1 MPYKVLV
8 IFSNLRQ
15 SISIEMSDSAMK
27 STFTSTR
34 QPGWTAGAAKLTIAL
49 GLPLL
54 CTSLAI
60 AEHAPVGL
68 TAFLLGGH
76 GARGAAAAPASA
88 PPGFLGI
95 GFRDVTED
103 RLTLLKLKETRGA
116 EVIQVDHDGPAGIA
130 GLTEHDVILQVNG
143 QAIEGEEQ
151 LRRILRETPVGRNV
165 TLVFSRYGQQQSLTM
180 QTADRAALERQAWDQ
195 HQSVPDP
202 SRSSGLRGGNSFLGG
217 SPISNAPITAPPDPH
232 GHSLIPSMLLNSSYT
247 GVVLEMIGPQLAQY
261 FGSQGGNGLLV
272 RSVDPNSPAAAA
284 GLRAGDVVVRA
295 NAVIVTGTSEW
306 YKLVRG
312 NRGKPVAVVI
322 MRDRQEETLVL
333 VPDSKKR
340 SSLEN
345 PGLWQPGSGD
355 EQAHA
360 GTPGGLSEIN

>member
-1 MPYKVLV
+1 MTSK
-8 IFSNLRQ
+8 
-15 SISIEMSDSAMK
+15 
-27 STFTSTR
+27 FTSTKELNR
-34 QPGWTAGAAKLTIAL
+34 TAGMAVLAMAL
-49 GLPLL
+49 GLPLS
-54 CTSLAI
+54 CTSLAVAQNI
-60 AEHAPVGL
+60 HIGIM
-68 TAFLLGGH
+68 AFPLGGH
-76 GARGAAAAPASA
+76 GGARGASTAPGAST
-88 PPGFLGI
+88 PGFLGI

-103 RLTLLKLKETRGA
+103 RLTLLKLKESRGA

-143 QAIEGEEQ
+143 QSIEGEEQ
-151 LRRILRETPVGRNV
+151 LRRILHETPVGRNV
-165 TLVFSRYGQQQSLTM
+165 TIVFSRYGQQQTLTM
-180 QTADRAALERQAWDQ
+180 QTADRAALERQAWEQ

-202 SRSSGLRGGNSFLGG
+202 SRSSGFRGGNSFMGG
-217 SPISNAPITAPPDPH
+217 SPITAPPDPH

-247 GVVLEMIGPQLAQY
+247 GVVLEMVGPQLAQF

-295 NAVIVTGTSEW
+295 NAVIITGTSEW
-306 YKLVRG
+306 YKLVRE
-312 NRGKPVAVVI
+312 NRGKPVSVVI

-340 SSLEN
+340 SSMEN
-345 PGLWQPGSGD
+345 LKPWQQGFGT

-360 GTPGGLSEIN
+360 GTPNGLSEIN

>member
-1 MPYKVLV
+1 ML
-8 IFSNLRQ
+8 
-15 SISIEMSDSAMK
+15 A
-27 STFTSTR
+27 
-34 QPGWTAGAAKLTIAL
+34 IAL

-54 CTSLAI
+54 CPGLAAAQKIHIGLI
-60 AEHAPVGL
+60 ALP
-68 TAFLLGGH
+68 LGGH
-76 GARGAAAAPASA
+76 GGARGAAAAPPTA
-88 PPGFLGI
+88 PAGFLGI

-103 RLTLLKLKETRGA
+103 RVTLLKLKEARGA

-151 LRRILRETPVGRNV
+151 LRRILHETPVGRNV
-165 TLVFSRYGQQQSLTM
+165 TIVFSRYGQQQTLTM
-180 QTADRAALERQAWDQ
+180 QTADRATLERQAWEQ

-202 SRSSGLRGGNSFLGG
+202 SRSSGFHGGNSFVGG
-217 SPISNAPITAPPDPH
+217 APLTSSPITAPPDPH

-247 GVVLEMIGPQLAQY
+247 GVVLEVIGPQLAQY

-306 YKLVRG
+306 YKLVRE
-312 NRGKPVAVVI
+312 NRGKPVSVVI

-340 SSLEN
+340 SCLEN
-345 PGLWQPGSGD
+345 PGPWQPGSST

-360 GTPGGLSEIN
+360 SSPGGLPEVN

>member
-1 MPYKVLV
+1 M
-8 IFSNLRQ
+8 
-15 SISIEMSDSAMK
+15 
-27 STFTSTR
+27 
-34 QPGWTAGAAKLTIAL
+34 AL
-49 GLPLL
+49 GLTML
-54 CTSLAI
+54 CTGRATAQQLHIGLI
-60 AEHAPVGL
+60 AFRHG
-68 TAFLLGGH
+68 
-76 GARGAAAAPASA
+76 GARGAAASPTSA

-103 RLTLLKLKETRGA
+103 RLTLLKLKEARGA

-143 QAIEGEEQ
+143 QTIEGEEQ
-151 LRRILRETPVGRNV
+151 LRRILHETPVGRNV
-165 TLVFSRYGQQQSLTM
+165 TIVFSRYGQQQTLTM
-180 QTADRAALERQAWDQ
+180 QTADRAALERQAWEQ

-202 SRSSGLRGGNSFLGG
+202 SRSLGLRGNSFMGG
-217 SPISNAPITAPPDPH
+217 SPITAPPDPH

-272 RSVDPNSPAAAA
+272 RSVDPNSPAATA

-295 NAVIVTGTSEW
+295 NAVIVTGTSDW
-306 YKLVRG
+306 YKLVRE

-322 MRDRQEETLVL
+322 VRDRQEETLVL

-340 SSLEN
+340 SSVEN
-345 PGLWQPGSGD
+345 IRPWQAGSGT

-360 GTPGGLSEIN
+360 GAPGGLSELN

>member
-1 MPYKVLV
+1 MTP
-8 IFSNLRQ
+8 
-15 SISIEMSDSAMK
+15 
-27 STFTSTR
+27 TFISTR
-34 QPGWTAGAAKLTIAL
+34 HPNRAAGIAMLAVAL
-49 GLPLL
+49 GLPLAP
-54 CTSLAI
+54 TNPAMAQDAHISL
-60 AEHAPVGL
+60 VW
-68 TAFLLGGH
+68 FLGGH
-76 GARGAAAAPASA
+76 GGARGGVGASA
-88 PPGFLGI
+88 ASTPGFLGI

-103 RLTLLKLKETRGA
+103 RLTLLKLKEARGA

-143 QAIEGEEQ
+143 QSIEGEEQ
-151 LRRILRETPVGRNV
+151 LRRILHETPVGRNV
-165 TLVFSRYGQQQSLTM
+165 TIVFSRYGQQQTLTM
-180 QTADRAALERQAWDQ
+180 QTADRAALERQAWEQ

-202 SRSSGLRGGNSFLGG
+202 SHSSAFHGNSFMGG
-217 SPISNAPITAPPDPH
+217 TAITSSPITAPPDPH

-306 YKLVRG
+306 YKLVRE
-312 NRGKPVAVVI
+312 NRGKPVSVVI

-340 SSLEN
+340 SSLET
-345 PGLWQPGSGD
+345 PRPWQPDSAT

-360 GTPGGLSEIN
+360 GSPGGSGEIN

>member
-1 MPYKVLV
+1 MTPLT
-8 IFSNLRQ
+8 
-15 SISIEMSDSAMK
+15 
-27 STFTSTR
+27 STLSSTR
-34 QPGWTAGAAKLTIAL
+34 QPNRAAGVATLAMALSLT
-49 GLPLL
+49 LL
-54 CTSLAI
+54 CPSLATAQQLHIGLI
-60 AEHAPVGL
+60 AFRHG
-68 TAFLLGGH
+68 
-76 GARGAAAAPASA
+76 GARGAAPAPPSA

-103 RLTLLKLKETRGA
+103 RLTLLKLKEARGA

-143 QAIEGEEQ
+143 QTIEGEEQ
-151 LRRILRETPVGRNV
+151 LRRILHETPVGRNV

-202 SRSSGLRGGNSFLGG
+202 SRSSGFRGNSFMGG
-217 SPISNAPITAPPDPH
+217 SPITAPPDPH

-295 NAVIVTGTSEW
+295 NAVIVTGTSDW
-306 YKLVRG
+306 YKLVRE

-322 MRDRQEETLVL
+322 VRDRQEETLVL

-340 SSLEN
+340 SSVDNLR
-345 PGLWQPGSGD
+345 PWQPGSGT

-360 GTPGGLSEIN
+360 GTPGRLPEIN

>member
-1 MPYKVLV
+1 MPYKALE

-15 SISIEMSDSAMK
+15 YIAIEVTKPAM
-27 STFTSTR
+27 TSKTATR
-34 QPGWTAGAAKLTIAL
+34 QPNRSTGSVRLAIAL

-54 CTSLAI
+54 CTSI
-60 AEHAPVGL
+60 AAAQQVRIGL
-68 TAFLLGGH
+68 IAFRLGGH
-76 GARGAAAAPASA
+76 SGAAAAPATA

-103 RLTLLKLKETRGA
+103 RLTLLKLKEARGA

-143 QAIEGEEQ
+143 QSIEGEEQ
-151 LRRILRETPVGRNV
+151 LRRILHETPVGRNV
-165 TLVFSRYGQQQSLTM
+165 TLVFSRYGQQQTLTM
-180 QTADRAALERQAWDQ
+180 QTADRAALERQAWEQ

-202 SRSSGLRGGNSFLGG
+202 SRSSAFHGNSFMGG
-217 SPISNAPITAPPDPH
+217 TGITSSVITAPPDPH

-306 YKLVRG
+306 YKLVRE

-322 MRDRQEETLVL
+322 VRDRQEETLVL

-340 SSLEN
+340 SSIDDLK
-345 PGLWQPGSGD
+345 PWHQGATID
-355 EQAHA
+355 QAHA
-360 GTPGGLSEIN
+360 SVAEIN

>member
-1 MPYKVLV
+1 MARLV
-8 IFSNLRQ
+8 IMIGLLLLCS
-15 SISIEMSDSAMK
+15 SV
-27 STFTSTR
+27 
-34 QPGWTAGAAKLTIAL
+34 AGAQRVR
-49 GLPLL
+49 
-54 CTSLAI
+54 
-60 AEHAPVGL
+60 VGL
-68 TAFLLGGH
+68 AAFALGGH
-76 GARGAAAAPASA
+76 GARGAGAVPATA

-165 TLVFSRYGQQQSLTM
+165 TIVFSRYGQQQSLTM
-180 QTADRAALERQAWDQ
+180 QTADRAALERQAWEQ

-202 SRSSGLRGGNSFLGG
+202 SRSSGFHGNSFMGG
-217 SPISNAPITAPPDPH
+217 TAITSSPITAPPDPH

-295 NAVIVTGTSEW
+295 NAVIVTGTSDW
-306 YKLVRG
+306 YKLVRE
-312 NRGKPVAVVI
+312 NRGKPVSVVI
-322 MRDRQEETLVL
+322 VRDRQEETLVL

-345 PGLWQPGSGD
+345 PGPWQAGSGT

-360 GTPGGLSEIN
+360 SSPSGLSEIN

>member
-1 MPYKVLV
+1 M
-8 IFSNLRQ
+8 
-15 SISIEMSDSAMK
+15 
-27 STFTSTR
+27 TSTTSTPIR
-34 QPGWTAGAAKLTIAL
+34 QTNQKAAVAMRAVAL

-54 CTSLAI
+54 YTSLAVAQRVHIGLI
-60 AEHAPVGL
+60 AFP
-68 TAFLLGGH
+68 LGGH
-76 GARGAAAAPASA
+76 GGARGAAPAPPSA

-103 RLTLLKLKETRGA
+103 RLTLLKLKEARGA

-143 QAIEGEEQ
+143 QTIEGEEQ
-151 LRRILRETPVGRNV
+151 LRRILHETPVGRNV
-165 TLVFSRYGQQQSLTM
+165 TIVFSRYGQQQSLTM
-180 QTADRAALERQAWDQ
+180 QTADRAALERQAWEQ

-202 SRSSGLRGGNSFLGG
+202 FRSSGFHGGNSFLGG
-217 SPISNAPITAPPDPH
+217 SPITAPPDPH

-295 NAVIVTGTSEW
+295 NAIIVTGTSEW
-306 YKLVRG
+306 YKLVRE

-322 MRDRQEETLVL
+322 VRDRQEETLVL

-340 SSLEN
+340 SSIE
-345 PGLWQPGSGD
+345 GLKPLQQSATID
-355 EQAHA
+355 QARVGA
-360 GTPGGLSEIN
+360 PEIN

>member
-1 MPYKVLV
+1 
-8 IFSNLRQ
+8 
-15 SISIEMSDSAMK
+15 MK
-27 STFTSTR
+27 STLTPTR
-34 QPGWTAGAAKLTIAL
+34 QPSWTAGAAKLTITL

-54 CTSLAI
+54 CTSLAAAQRVHI
-60 AEHAPVGL
+60 SLA
-68 TAFLLGGH
+68 AFPLGGH
-76 GARGAAAAPASA
+76 GGARGAAAAPATA

-103 RLTLLKLKETRGA
+103 RLTLLKLKEARGA

-143 QAIEGEEQ
+143 QSIEGEEQ

-165 TLVFSRYGQQQSLTM
+165 TLVFSRYGQQQTLTM

-202 SRSSGLRGGNSFLGG
+202 SHSSSFHGNSFMGG
-217 SPISNAPITAPPDPH
+217 SPLTNAPITAPPDPH

-345 PGLWQPGSGD
+345 PGLWQSGAD